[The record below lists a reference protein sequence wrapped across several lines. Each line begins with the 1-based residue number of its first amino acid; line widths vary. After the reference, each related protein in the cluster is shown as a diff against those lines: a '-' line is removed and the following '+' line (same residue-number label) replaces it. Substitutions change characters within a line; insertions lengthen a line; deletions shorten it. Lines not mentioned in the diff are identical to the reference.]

1 MSNKIGIF
9 GKVKG
14 LEAYNHHPTPKRPR
28 PKKMI
33 RQTGKKNTSS
43 KTLPGNSCFL

>member
-1 MSNKIGIF
+1 MSHKIGIF

-28 PKKMI
+28 PSTI
-33 RQTGKKNTSS
+33 NHSS
-43 KTLPGNSCFL
+43 SEAQVEC